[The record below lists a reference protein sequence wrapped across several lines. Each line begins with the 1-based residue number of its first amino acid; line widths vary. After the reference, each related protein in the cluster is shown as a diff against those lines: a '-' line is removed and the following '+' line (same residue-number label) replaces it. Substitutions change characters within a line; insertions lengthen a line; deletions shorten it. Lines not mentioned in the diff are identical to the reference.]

1 MLFQFNIF
9 EGLSR
14 NMIFIMI
21 VATIIILQILLVTFG
36 STAMGV
42 YSYFGLNIVQ
52 WAISIAIGSIS
63 LLVGVL
69 AKFIP

>member
-1 MLFQFNIF
+1 
-9 EGLSR
+9 
-14 NMIFIMI
+14 MIFIMI